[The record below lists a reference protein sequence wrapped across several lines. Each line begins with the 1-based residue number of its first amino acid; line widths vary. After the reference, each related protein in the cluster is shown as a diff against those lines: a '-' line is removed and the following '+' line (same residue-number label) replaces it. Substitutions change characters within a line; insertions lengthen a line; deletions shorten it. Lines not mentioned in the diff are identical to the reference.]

1 MNHSW
6 DEQYHQLQS
15 MYQRL
20 KDDNLRMQKE
30 LESTIYNLK
39 AQLADY
45 QQNGKVVSL
54 NPKQE
59 KYNLHQKFDD
69 ELLQVR
75 VSTFMIGI
83 VNLVPLF

>member
-1 MNHSW
+1 
-6 DEQYHQLQS
+6 

-39 AQLADY
+39 GQLADY
-45 QQNGKVVSL
+45 QQNGKVASL

-59 KYNLHQKFDD
+59 SYNLHQQFDD
-69 ELLQVR
+69 VDTQLLQLR
-75 VSTFMIGI
+75 VSI
-83 VNLVPLF
+83 LFS